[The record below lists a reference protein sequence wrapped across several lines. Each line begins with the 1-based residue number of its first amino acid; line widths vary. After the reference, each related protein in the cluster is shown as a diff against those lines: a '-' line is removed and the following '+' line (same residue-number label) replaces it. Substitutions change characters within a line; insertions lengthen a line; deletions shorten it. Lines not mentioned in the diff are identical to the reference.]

1 MFCGTKETHFKVN
14 KLQWKKMIG
23 YFVKPTD
30 LIGYLA
36 KAALSW
42 MTFTAK
48 ATRRRIDC
56 VTRIFPQ
63 LNLDH
68 NSASS

>member
-30 LIGYLA
+30 LIGYQQRLP
-36 KAALSW
+36 
-42 MTFTAK
+42 F
-48 ATRRRIDC
+48 
-56 VTRIFPQ
+56 
-63 LNLDH
+63 LNDVYRQSYTQAHWLR
-68 NSASS
+68 N